1 MKKIVAGLGFIF
13 TGAIFYISAFI
24 VGALNVSQTSEW
36 KTSLGRFWGTISNY
50 DLMLP
55 IWVGII
61 LIAIG
66 LLFLLWGVFE
76 SVKSSSR
83 N

>member
-24 VGALNVSQTSEW
+24 VGALKVSQTSGW
-36 KTSLGRFWGTISNY
+36 KTSLGKFWGTILNY

-55 IWVGII
+55 LWVGII

-76 SVKSSSR
+76 NVKSSSR